1 MGLEE
6 SIVCGYGARYT
17 GYLYSPILYT
27 YTVLGF
33 TLYWISIQYF
43 KV

>member
-6 SIVCGYGARYT
+6 SIVWGYGARYT

-27 YTVLGF
+27 YTVLYPID
-33 TLYWISIQYF
+33 LDYR
-43 KV
+43 